1 MSLVKKNIAKALA
14 AKSGQTASTSKA
26 PESTAT
32 SSAKTVIATPSN
44 DDQARD
50 QIMKDFDMYK
60 IGIESDLAQLKTFSE
75 LEKKH
80 QYKREALANN
90 GYLEY
95 IEEYQK
101 CGANHPNIVLAWV
114 FVWLVD
120 LQRWNK
126 VLELLPLMAEQQQ
139 PLPTKF
145 NTKHWGTF
153 VIDQLYD
160 VGAATLEKAPKYNEL
175 FDIIRPF
182 YVLIDLCEKNK
193 WDVNDIVKGKLYAM
207 TGKLE
212 HLRFNFGNALHH
224 YVSATQINDKA
235 GVKKV
240 AKDLAKQLNIEI
252 EI

>member
-14 AKSGQTASTSKA
+14 AKVGQTASI
-26 PESTAT
+26 STAT
-32 SSAKTVIATPSN
+32 ENTASSSVQPLNASTTNV
-44 DDQARD
+44 DHARD
-50 QIMKDFDMYK
+50 KIMKDFDMYK
-60 IGIESDLAQLKTFSE
+60 IGIESDLAQLKQFSD
-75 LEKKH
+75 LEQKH
-80 QYKREALANN
+80 QYKREVLANN

-101 CGANHPNIVLAWV
+101 CGANHPNLVLAWV

-160 VGAATLEKAPKYNEL
+160 VGAALLEKSPKHTDV
-175 FDIIRPF
+175 FPIIRPF
-182 YVLIDLCEKNK
+182 YVLIELCELNK

-207 TGKLE
+207 AGKLE
-212 HLRFNFGNALHH
+212 HKRFNFGSALHH